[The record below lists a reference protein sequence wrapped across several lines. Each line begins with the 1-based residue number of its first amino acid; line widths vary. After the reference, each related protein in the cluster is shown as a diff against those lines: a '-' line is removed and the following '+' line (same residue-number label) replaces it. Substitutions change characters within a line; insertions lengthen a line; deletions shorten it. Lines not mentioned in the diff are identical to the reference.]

1 MAWSSVSA
9 LLGLPL
15 RPLRAGQGPRG
26 SHPRQQAKLLEV
38 QSGQLEL
45 RRRQLDEQRQVNTRQ
60 AEVVGLR
67 AADLRESPEE
77 RKRKLTTGAAA
88 GVVLR
93 EFPQGL

>member
-60 AEVVGLR
+60 AEVFGLD
-67 AADLRESPEE
+67 AADLRESSPVAS
-77 RKRKLTTGAAA
+77 RKLATGDAARCC
-88 GVVLR
+88 L
-93 EFPQGL
+93 